1 MESIEK
7 IMESGYLRPESAPLV
22 TPAIAAQLTKDYF
35 CGG

>member
-7 IMESGYLRPESAPLV
+7 KESSGLRPESAPIV
-22 TPAIAAQLTKDYF
+22 PPANAAQLTKSYF